1 MEFGKFNSLE
11 ELVKGYNALEQAFT
25 QKCQQVKE
33 LQNNISNNG
42 AATSPEAGTNEAAP
56 NDGGTSGNASPSEQ
70 NTVAT
75 AAENACDG
83 TNAATSPTAYGAQS
97 AAIGTVP
104 DKGATTPEVDN
115 RTQDKSTELL
125 SQLRQILTD
134 NPELLAGL
142 APKQSIA
149 PPSVISGGGNVSMA
163 LPSRPKTLK
172 EASEMAQKLFE

>member
-11 ELVKGYNALEQAFT
+11 DLVKGYNALEQAFT

-33 LQNNISNNG
+33 LQNNINNNG
-42 AATSPEAGTNEAAP
+42 AATSPETGTSEAEPNNGGTN
-56 NDGGTSGNASPSEQ
+56 GNASPNGQ
-70 NTVAT
+70 NSAAT
-75 AAENACDG
+75 AAENVCDG
-83 TNAATSPTAYGAQS
+83 TNAETSPTAYGAQS
-97 AAIGTVP
+97 ATIDTVP
-104 DKGATTPEVDN
+104 DKGATAPEVDN

-125 SQLRQILTD
+125 SQLRQILIG

>member
-11 ELVKGYNALEQAFT
+11 DLVKGYNALEQAFT
-25 QKCQQVKE
+25 QKCQQVKK
-33 LQNNISNNG
+33 LQNNINNNG
-42 AATSPEAGTNEAAP
+42 AATSPETGTSEAEPNNGGTN
-56 NDGGTSGNASPSEQ
+56 GNASPNGQ
-70 NTVAT
+70 NSAAT
-75 AAENACDG
+75 AAENVCDG
-83 TNAATSPTAYGAQS
+83 TNADTSPTTYGAQS

-104 DKGATTPEVDN
+104 DKGATAPEVDN

-125 SQLRQILTD
+125 SQLRQILIG
-134 NPELLAGL
+134 NPELLNGL
-142 APKQSIA
+142 ATKQSIA

>member
-11 ELVKGYNALEQAFT
+11 DLVKGYNALEQAFT

-33 LQNNISNNG
+33 LQNNINNNG
-42 AATSPEAGTNEAAP
+42 AATSPETGTSEAEPNNGGTN
-56 NDGGTSGNASPSEQ
+56 GNASPNGQ
-70 NTVAT
+70 NSAAT
-75 AAENACDG
+75 AAENVCDG
-83 TNAATSPTAYGAQS
+83 TSADTSPTVYGAQS
-97 AAIGTVP
+97 ATIGTVP
-104 DKGATTPEVDN
+104 DKGATAPEVDN

-125 SQLRQILTD
+125 SQLRQILIG

-142 APKQSIA
+142 AQKQSIA

>member
-11 ELVKGYNALEQAFT
+11 DLVKGYNALEQAFT

-33 LQNNISNNG
+33 LQNNINNNS
-42 AATSPEAGTNEAAP
+42 AATSPETGTNEAAP
-56 NDGGTSGNASPSEQ
+56 NNG
-70 NTVAT
+70 
-75 AAENACDG
+75 G
-83 TNAATSPTAYGAQS
+83 TNADTSPTAYGAQS
-97 AAIGTVP
+97 ATIGTVP
-104 DKGATTPEVDN
+104 DNGATAPEVDN

>member
-11 ELVKGYNALEQAFT
+11 DLVKGYNALEQAFT

-33 LQNNISNNG
+33 LQNNINNNG
-42 AATSPEAGTNEAAP
+42 AATSPETGTSEAEPNNGGTN
-56 NDGGTSGNASPSEQ
+56 GNASPNGQ
-70 NTVAT
+70 NSAAT
-75 AAENACDG
+75 AAENVCDG
-83 TNAATSPTAYGAQS
+83 TNADTSPTAYGAQS

-104 DKGATTPEVDN
+104 DKGATAPEVDN

-125 SQLRQILTD
+125 SQLRQILIG
-134 NPELLAGL
+134 NPELLNGL
-142 APKQSIA
+142 AQKQSIA

>member
-11 ELVKGYNALEQAFT
+11 DLVKGYNALEQAFT

-33 LQNNISNNG
+33 LQNNINNNS
-42 AATSPEAGTNEAAP
+42 AATSPETGTNEAAP
-56 NDGGTSGNASPSEQ
+56 NNGGTNGNASPNGQ
-70 NTVAT
+70 NYAAT
-75 AAENACDG
+75 AAENVCDG
-83 TNAATSPTAYGAQS
+83 TNADTSPTAYGAQS
-97 AAIGTVP
+97 ATIGTVP
-104 DKGATTPEVDN
+104 DKGATAPEVDN

-142 APKQSIA
+142 TPKQSIA

>member
-11 ELVKGYNALEQAFT
+11 DLVKGYNALEQAFT

-33 LQNNISNNG
+33 LQNNINNG
-42 AATSPEAGTNEAAP
+42 AATSPETGTSEAEPSNGGTN
-56 NDGGTSGNASPSEQ
+56 GNASPNGQ
-70 NTVAT
+70 NSAAT
-75 AAENACDG
+75 AAENVCDG
-83 TNAATSPTAYGAQS
+83 TNADTSPTTYGAQS

-104 DKGATTPEVDN
+104 DKGATAPEVDN

-125 SQLRQILTD
+125 SQLRQILIG

-142 APKQSIA
+142 TQKQSIA

>member
-11 ELVKGYNALEQAFT
+11 DLVKGYNALEQAFT

-33 LQNNISNNG
+33 LQNNINNNS
-42 AATSPEAGTNEAAP
+42 AAASPETGTNEAAP
-56 NDGGTSGNASPSEQ
+56 NNGGTNGNASPNEQ
-70 NTVAT
+70 NYAAT
-75 AAENACDG
+75 AAENVCDG
-83 TNAATSPTAYGAQS
+83 TNADTSPTAYGAQS
-97 AAIGTVP
+97 ATIDTVP
-104 DKGATTPEVDN
+104 DKGATAPEVDN

-125 SQLRQILTD
+125 SQLRQILTG

>member
-11 ELVKGYNALEQAFT
+11 DLVKGYNALEQAFT

-33 LQNNISNNG
+33 LKNNINNNG
-42 AATSPEAGTNEAAP
+42 AATSPETGTSEAEPNNGGTN
-56 NDGGTSGNASPSEQ
+56 GNASPNGQ
-70 NTVAT
+70 NSAAT
-75 AAENACDG
+75 AAENVCDG
-83 TNAATSPTAYGAQS
+83 TNADTSPTAYGAQS
-97 AAIGTVP
+97 ATIDTVP
-104 DKGATTPEVDN
+104 DKGATAPEVDN

-125 SQLRQILTD
+125 SQLRQILIG

-142 APKQSIA
+142 AQKQSIV

>member
-11 ELVKGYNALEQAFT
+11 DLVKGYNALEQAFT

-33 LQNNISNNG
+33 LQNNINNNS
-42 AATSPEAGTNEAAP
+42 AATSPETGTNEAAS
-56 NDGGTSGNASPSEQ
+56 NNGGTNGNASPNGQ
-70 NTVAT
+70 NYAAM
-75 AAENACDG
+75 AAENVCDG
-83 TNAATSPTAYGAQS
+83 TNADTSPTAYGAQS
-97 AAIGTVP
+97 ATIGTVP
-104 DKGATTPEVDN
+104 DKGATSPEVDN

-125 SQLRQILTD
+125 SQLRQILIG

>member
-11 ELVKGYNALEQAFT
+11 DLVKGYNALEQAFT

-33 LQNNISNNG
+33 LQNNINNNG
-42 AATSPEAGTNEAAP
+42 AATSPETGTSEAEPNNGGTN
-56 NDGGTSGNASPSEQ
+56 GNASPNGQ
-70 NTVAT
+70 NSAAT
-75 AAENACDG
+75 AAENVCDG
-83 TNAATSPTAYGAQS
+83 TNADTSPTTYGAQS

-104 DKGATTPEVDN
+104 DKGATEPEVDN

-125 SQLRQILTD
+125 SQLRQILIG

-142 APKQSIA
+142 AQKQSIA

>member
-11 ELVKGYNALEQAFT
+11 DLVKGYNALEQAFT

-33 LQNNISNNG
+33 LQNNINNNG
-42 AATSPEAGTNEAAP
+42 AATSPETGTSEAEPNNGGTN
-56 NDGGTSGNASPSEQ
+56 GNASPNGQ
-70 NTVAT
+70 NSAAT
-75 AAENACDG
+75 AAENVCDG
-83 TNAATSPTAYGAQS
+83 TNADTSPTAYGAQS

-104 DKGATTPEVDN
+104 DKGATEPEVDN

-125 SQLRQILTD
+125 SQLRQILIG

-142 APKQSIA
+142 TQKQSIA

>member
-11 ELVKGYNALEQAFT
+11 DLVKGYNALEQAFT

-33 LQNNISNNG
+33 LQNNINNNS
-42 AATSPEAGTNEAAP
+42 AATSPETGTNEAAP
-56 NDGGTSGNASPSEQ
+56 NNGAD
-70 NTVAT
+70 
-75 AAENACDG
+75 
-83 TNAATSPTAYGAQS
+83 TSPTAYGAQS
-97 AAIGTVP
+97 ATIGTVP
-104 DKGATTPEVDN
+104 DKGATAPEVDN

-125 SQLRQILTD
+125 SQLRQIIID

>member
-11 ELVKGYNALEQAFT
+11 DLVKGYNALEQAFT

-33 LQNNISNNG
+33 IQNNINNNG
-42 AATSPEAGTNEAAP
+42 AATSPETGTSEAEPNNGGTN
-56 NDGGTSGNASPSEQ
+56 GNASPNGQ
-70 NTVAT
+70 NSAAT
-75 AAENACDG
+75 AAENVCDG
-83 TNAATSPTAYGAQS
+83 TNADTSPTAYGAQS

-104 DKGATTPEVDN
+104 DNGATAPEVDN

>member
-42 AATSPEAGTNEAAP
+42 VATSPESGTNEAAP
-56 NDGGTSGNASPSEQ
+56 SDGGTSGNASPSEQ
-70 NTVAT
+70 NPTAT

-83 TNAATSPTAYGAQS
+83 TNAATSPTTYGAQS
-97 AAIGTVP
+97 TAIGTVP
-104 DKGATTPEVDN
+104 DKGVTAPEVDN

-125 SQLRQILTD
+125 SQLRQILTG
-134 NPELLAGL
+134 NPELLEGL

>member
-11 ELVKGYNALEQAFT
+11 DLVKGYNALEQAFT

-33 LQNNISNNG
+33 LQNNINNNG
-42 AATSPEAGTNEAAP
+42 AATSPETGTSEAEPNNGGTN
-56 NDGGTSGNASPSEQ
+56 GNASPNGQ
-70 NTVAT
+70 NSAAT
-75 AAENACDG
+75 AAENVCDG
-83 TNAATSPTAYGAQS
+83 TNADTSPTAYGVQS

-104 DKGATTPEVDN
+104 DKGATAPEVDN

-125 SQLRQILTD
+125 SQLRQILID

-142 APKQSIA
+142 AQKQSIA

>member
-11 ELVKGYNALEQAFT
+11 DLVKGYNALEQAFT

-33 LQNNISNNG
+33 LQNNINNNG
-42 AATSPEAGTNEAAP
+42 AATSPETGTSEAEPNNGGTN
-56 NDGGTSGNASPSEQ
+56 GNASPNGQ
-70 NTVAT
+70 NSAAT
-75 AAENACDG
+75 AAENVCDG
-83 TNAATSPTAYGAQS
+83 TNADTSPTTYGAQS

-104 DKGATTPEVDN
+104 DKGATAPEVDN

-125 SQLRQILTD
+125 SQLRQILIG

>member
-11 ELVKGYNALEQAFT
+11 DLVKGYNALEQAFT

-33 LQNNISNNG
+33 LQNNINNNS
-42 AATSPEAGTNEAAP
+42 AAASPETGTNEAAP
-56 NDGGTSGNASPSEQ
+56 NNGGTNGNASPNEQ
-70 NTVAT
+70 NYAAT
-75 AAENACDG
+75 AAENVCDG
-83 TNAATSPTAYGAQS
+83 TNADASPTAYGAQS
-97 AAIGTVP
+97 ATIGTVP
-104 DKGATTPEVDN
+104 DKGATAPEVDN
-115 RTQDKSTELL
+115 RAQDKSTELL

-142 APKQSIA
+142 TPKQSIA

>member
-11 ELVKGYNALEQAFT
+11 DLVKGYNALEQAFT

-33 LQNNISNNG
+33 LQNNINNNG
-42 AATSPEAGTNEAAP
+42 AATSPETGTSEAEPNNGGTN
-56 NDGGTSGNASPSEQ
+56 GNASPNGQ
-70 NTVAT
+70 NSAAT
-75 AAENACDG
+75 AAENVCDG
-83 TNAATSPTAYGAQS
+83 TNADTSPTTYGAQS

-104 DKGATTPEVDN
+104 DKGATAPEVDN

-125 SQLRQILTD
+125 SQLRQILIG

-142 APKQSIA
+142 AQKQSIA

>member
-11 ELVKGYNALEQAFT
+11 DLVKGYNALEQAFT

-33 LQNNISNNG
+33 LQNNINNNG
-42 AATSPEAGTNEAAP
+42 AATSPETGTSEAEPNNGGTN
-56 NDGGTSGNASPSEQ
+56 GNASPNGQ
-70 NTVAT
+70 NSAAT
-75 AAENACDG
+75 AAENVCDG
-83 TNAATSPTAYGAQS
+83 TNADTSPTAYGAQS

-104 DKGATTPEVDN
+104 DKGATAPEVDN
-115 RTQDKSTELL
+115 CTQDKSTELL
-125 SQLRQILTD
+125 SQLRQILIG
-134 NPELLAGL
+134 NPELLNGL
-142 APKQSIA
+142 ATKQSIA